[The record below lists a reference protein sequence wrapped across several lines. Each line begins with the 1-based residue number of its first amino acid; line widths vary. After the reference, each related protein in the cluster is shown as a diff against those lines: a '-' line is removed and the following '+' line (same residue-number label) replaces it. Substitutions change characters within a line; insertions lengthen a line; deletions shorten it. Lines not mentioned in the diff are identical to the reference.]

1 MPSVMSLVSV
11 AAGGAIGASAR
22 YGVALLLA
30 PGARFPWS
38 TLSVNVL
45 GCFIAGLVVTLLLGR
60 EQLSPNL
67 QLFLI
72 TGILGGFTTF
82 SAFSLDTLRLAES
95 GQLILASVNVMANVL
110 GALVG
115 VVSGAVLAR
124 AIVG

>member
-1 MPSVMSLVSV
+1 MSLVSV

-22 YGVALLLA
+22 YGVAVLLA

-38 TLSVNVL
+38 TLCVNVL
-45 GCFIAGLVVTLLLGR
+45 GCFIAGLVISLLLGR

-110 GALVG
+110 GALIG
-115 VVSGAVLAR
+115 VVSGALLAR